1 MSLPSICATF
11 CPEAQRIE
19 IEETTMERIVLL
31 LRLAVLLALAA
42 ASEPAAAQDY
52 PTRPIRFVVGFT
64 AGGPTDRPARFIADK
79 LSDMLGKPVIV
90 ENKPGAASMIAI
102 RDVLSRPRDGY
113 SLSVCTYFDPV
124 NPLLYR
130 SAGYGISDIEP
141 VTLIAKY
148 DYAIALTNDIPAR
161 TMQELIAYAKQNPDK
176 LNYGH
181 LGVGS
186 TQNMLA
192 KKLEKMT
199 GMKMT
204 GIPYKGAADAV
215 QEIVAGR
222 NHLFIGPPI
231 AVMPLFEGQKLK
243 VIAVTGAERLSS
255 APDIPTLGES
265 GIPFVAYAW
274 LGICAGSGTPK
285 PIVDLLSSRI
295 GAIVSSPEYRALVE
309 KSGSVAVSSTPQE
322 FKAEID
328 KTVSDAAPIIQEFGL
343 QTD

>member
-1 MSLPSICATF
+1 MR
-11 CPEAQRIE
+11 RIP
-19 IEETTMERIVLL
+19 VLL
-31 LRLAVLLALAA
+31 CVSALFGLAVT
-42 ASEPAAAQDY
+42 SPAAAQDY
-52 PTRPIRFVVGFT
+52 PARAIRFVVGFT

-79 LSDMLGKPVIV
+79 LSDMLGKPVVV
-90 ENKPGAASMIAI
+90 ENKPGAGSMIAF

-113 SLSVCTYFDPV
+113 NLSVCTYFDPV
-124 NPLLYR
+124 NTLLYKN
-130 SAGYGISDIEP
+130 AGYEIADIEP

-148 DYAIALTNDIPAR
+148 DYAIALANDIPAGSI
-161 TMQELIAYAKQNPDK
+161 TELIAYAKQNPEK

-192 KKLEKMT
+192 KKLEKLT
-199 GMKMT
+199 GMTMT

-231 AVMPLFEGQKLK
+231 AVMPLYEGKKLK

-255 APDIPTLGES
+255 APDIPTLQES
-265 GIPFVAYAW
+265 GIPLVAYAW
-274 LGICAGSGTPK
+274 LGICAGAGTPK
-285 PIVDLLSSRI
+285 PIVDLLNSRI
-295 GAIVSSPEYRALVE
+295 GAIVNSAEYRSLVE
-309 KSGSVAVSSTPQE
+309 KSGSVAVASTPQA

-328 KTVSDAAPIIQEFGL
+328 KSASEAAPIIQEFSL
-343 QTD
+343 QMD